1 MGLSRH
7 KRDWEELAEVDPFWA
22 ILSDPNRQFGRWDLE
37 CFFDSGRLEVD
48 ELMAL
53 AEAYGLPESRRRALD
68 FGCGSGRTT
77 RPLAGIFSEVV
88 GVDISERMVDQAR
101 RVNADMPNCAFL
113 LNTAEDLRLFEDDHF
128 DLVYSSIVLQHLP
141 KRSLILTYIAE
152 FVRTLS
158 EGGLLAFQLASFV
171 PIKHRLQPR
180 RRIYRALRTLHVSP
194 NILYETLRLQPI
206 RMSFVP
212 IKEVLSKLETVGALT
227 LDVVTVEA
235 PTGVNSS
242 TYYATK

>member
-7 KRDWEELAEVDPFWA
+7 KRDWEELAEVDLLWA
-22 ILSDPNRQFGRWDLE
+22 ILSDPDRQFGRWDLE
-37 CFFDSGRLEVD
+37 RFFDSGRVEVD
-48 ELMAL
+48 ELMAR
-53 AEAYGLPESRRRALD
+53 ADAYGLPENRRRALD
-68 FGCGSGRTT
+68 FGCGSGRIT
-77 RPLAGIFSEVV
+77 RPLARIFGEVV
-88 GVDISERMVDQAR
+88 GVDISDRMVDQAR

-113 LNTAEDLRLFEDDHF
+113 RNVAEDLRLFEDDHF

-141 KRSLILTYIAE
+141 TRSLILTYIAE

-158 EGGLLAFQLASFV
+158 PGGLLVFQLASFV

-180 RRIYRALRTLHVSP
+180 RRVYRALRTLHVSP
-194 NILYETLRLQPI
+194 NILYQRLRLQPI

-212 IKEVLSKLETVGALT
+212 MKEVLTKLETVGAVP
-227 LDVVTVEA
+227 LDVLTVEA
-235 PTGVNSS
+235 PTGVNSA